1 MPKKFCALE
10 PHNHTEVWTQLKNG
24 VIEKSKKVEKS
35 FESEMDS
42 MWAERDDEMTAMW
55 AEREAENEP
64 EPKKSKRTFQGQ
76 LFL

>member
-1 MPKKFCALE
+1 
-10 PHNHTEVWTQLKNG
+10 
-24 VIEKSKKVEKS
+24 
-35 FESEMDS
+35 MDS

-76 LFL
+76 PLKKMVKNF